1 MKRIVILKEKRRY
14 FLYSGLYCEI
24 YSGQFFRNYLREKEE
39 SIKVEFGLK
48 ESILDKNYE
57 KEKEKPI

>member
-1 MKRIVILKEKRRY
+1 MKFIVDNSL
-14 FLYSGLYCEI
+14 G
-24 YSGQFFRNYLREKEE
+24 NYLREKEE

>member
-14 FLYSGLYCEI
+14 FYTPDYIVKFIVDNSLG
-24 YSGQFFRNYLREKEE
+24 NYLREKEE